1 MTFEVVNNECK
12 KSNFDLIL
20 IGASTGGPEA
30 LISILSG
37 LSASFKCPIIIIQH
51 MPENFISNFVKQ
63 LNRGCP
69 LEFFRANNGD
79 TLKPGRALV
88 SPGNQS
94 LEIISLNG
102 RLVVSYKKCSS
113 GKGFCPSVD
122 TLFESVSRLV
132 NLKVLGLVLTG
143 IGNDGMLGVKEL
155 KKKGAEIWAQEEENC
170 AAFGMPKA
178 AIETGIVDRILSLD
192 DMRCELERI

>member
-1 MTFEVVNNECK
+1 MVNNEYQ

-20 IGASTGGPEA
+20 IGASTGGSEA
-30 LISILSG
+30 LTAILSS
-37 LSASFKCPIIIIQH
+37 LPASFKCPIIIIQH
-51 MPENFISNFVKQ
+51 MPENFMSNFVKQ
-63 LNRGCP
+63 LNRDCS

-79 TLKPGRALV
+79 ALKSGRVLV
-88 SPGNQS
+88 APGNQS
-94 LEIISLNG
+94 LEVVSLG
-102 RLVVSYKKCSS
+102 GALAVSYKDCSS
-113 GKGFCPSVD
+113 DKGFCPSVD
-122 TLFESVSRLV
+122 TLFQSVSRLM

-192 DMRCELERI
+192 DMRFELGRI